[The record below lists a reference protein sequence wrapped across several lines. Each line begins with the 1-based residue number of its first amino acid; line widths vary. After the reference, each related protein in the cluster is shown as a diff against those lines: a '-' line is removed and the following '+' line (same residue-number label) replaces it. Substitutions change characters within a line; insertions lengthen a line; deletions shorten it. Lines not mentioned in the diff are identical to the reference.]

1 MACWVFTPRVTG
13 STGVARSPVAIVGL
27 ACRFPGADGPEAYW
41 EMIRDGR
48 VTTGPVSP
56 RRWRHHHL
64 YRPDDP
70 RAADYAYTD
79 VVAHLGDVETF
90 TDAGYGLPPRRL
102 EVTDPQ
108 HRLLLMLTATA
119 LGGREVGDPERT
131 GVYVGASVSEYK
143 DLLTSRVRAGQLAA
157 GDFGEALDPE
167 AARAAVS
174 GVVPMRAFTMA
185 GALLNLAAATISSAF
200 DLRGPSLVVDAAC
213 ASSLLAVHE
222 AVGHLRTGQA
232 DLAIA
237 GGVYLNLVPDN
248 LVAFSRIGALSR
260 SGVCRP
266 FDRRADGFV
275 LGEGAAVVLLKRLDD
290 ALRDGDPVH
299 GVIRGTGCAN
309 DGRAD
314 GPMTPRLEGQV
325 AALRRA
331 YDDAGVDPS
340 TVGFV
345 ECHGTATPA
354 GDRVELAA
362 LAEVFGGGV
371 HVSTVKANIGH
382 TLPASGMAGLV
393 KALLVLRHGVIP
405 PQPGCAEPIPGLAGF
420 RLAERAEPWAGPRR
434 AGVNSFGFGGT
445 NVHLVLDEGSPG
457 AALPGAVPTGGR
469 RYWAVTPG
477 RDPDL
482 RRSPRGLMEAIAAA
496 SDHPVEALRPD
507 QALVADLGFDSLML
521 LELEEK
527 LGVERLPPGLVDR
540 TTTIGDLQ
548 AWMAAREA
556 DPEAPADPLPEV
568 AAFAQRRAL
577 PQRLGLPNPYF
588 VAHDAA
594 LGATTTVDG
603 VELVDFSGYDYLGL
617 ATDPRVVAA
626 AREAVARYGTS
637 VSASRLLSGE
647 RPPHRELEL
656 AIAGLLGAEDALA
669 MVSGYATNVSV
680 LGHLLAP
687 GDLALHDAYAHDS
700 MVQGIRL
707 SGAAR
712 RAFPHNDLAALERL
726 LADHAGRH
734 RRVLVAVEGV
744 YSMDGDL
751 ADLPA
756 LAELRR
762 RYGFLLYVDEAH
774 SIGVLGRTGRGAGE
788 HWSIPPS
795 DVDIWMGTLSKALAS
810 CGGYVAAS
818 AALIDYLRYTTPGFL
833 FSVGLPP
840 AATAAALA
848 AVRTLTAEPERVE
861 RLRANTAHFRA
872 AAAAR
877 GIDTGGGTAPVIPVP
892 AGGSADALRL
902 SDRMRRRGVNVQ
914 PIVAPA
920 VAEDAARLRF
930 FVNATHTA
938 GQIDTAVEALRLSLG
953 S

>member
-1 MACWVFTPRVTG
+1 MASCVFTPRVTG
-13 STGVARSPVAIVGL
+13 SLGIARSPVAIVGL
-27 ACRFPGADGPEAYW
+27 ACRFPGGDGPEAYW
-41 EMIRDGR
+41 ELIRDGR
-48 VTTGPVSP
+48 VATGPVSP
-56 RRWRHHHL
+56 SRWRHQHL

-70 RAADYAYTD
+70 RAADHAYTE
-79 VVAHLGDVETF
+79 VVAHLDDVATF

-108 HRLLLMLTATA
+108 HRLLLALTATA
-119 LGGREVGDPERT
+119 LSGREPADPGRS

-143 DLLTSRVRAGQLAA
+143 DLLTSRVRAGQMAA
-157 GDFGEALDPE
+157 GDFGEALDPA

-174 GVVPMRAFTMA
+174 GVAPMRAFTMA
-185 GALLNLAAATISSAF
+185 GALLNLTAATISSVF

-222 AVGHLRTGQA
+222 AVGHLRSGQV

-290 ALRDGDPVH
+290 ALRDRDPVY

-314 GPMTPRLEGQV
+314 GPMTPRLEGQL

-331 YDDAGVDPS
+331 YEDAGVDPS
-340 TVGFV
+340 TVGFI

-354 GDRVELAA
+354 GDRVEAAA
-362 LAEVFGGGV
+362 LAEVFGGGA

-382 TLPASGMAGLV
+382 ALPASGMAGLI
-393 KALLVLRHGVIP
+393 KTLLVLRHGVVP
-405 PQPGCAEPIPGLAGF
+405 PQPACAEPIPGLAGF
-420 RLAERAEPWAGPRR
+420 RLAERAEPWDGPRR
-434 AGVNSFGFGGT
+434 AGVSSFGFGGT
-445 NVHLVLDEGSPG
+445 NVHLVLDEGTPE
-457 AALPGAVPTGGR
+457 AALPGPAPTGGR

-477 RDPDL
+477 RDPD
-482 RRSPRGLMEAIAAA
+482 RREPSPRGLLEAIAAA
-496 SDHPVEALRPD
+496 SDHPVDALRPD

-527 LGVERLPPGLVDR
+527 LGLERLPPGLVDR

-548 AWMAAREA
+548 RWMAAPGAE
-556 DPEAPADPLPEV
+556 PKAPAEPLPEV
-568 AAFAQRRAL
+568 TAFAERRGL

-603 VELVDFSGYDYLGL
+603 AELVDFSGYDYLGL
-617 ATDPRVVAA
+617 ATDPAVVAA

-647 RPPHRELEL
+647 RPVHRELES
-656 AIAGLLGAEDALA
+656 AIAGLLDTEDALA

-700 MVQGIRL
+700 IVQGIRL
-707 SGAAR
+707 SGADR
-712 RAFPHNDLAALERL
+712 RSFPHNDLVALERL

-762 RYGFLLYVDEAH
+762 RYGFLLHVDEAH
-774 SIGVLGRTGRGAGE
+774 SVGVLGRTGRGAGE
-788 HWSIPPS
+788 HWAVPPS

-818 AALIDYLRYTTPGFL
+818 AALIDYLRYTTPGFV

-840 AATAAALA
+840 ASAAAALA
-848 AVRTLTAEPERVE
+848 AVRTLAAEPERVA
-861 RLRANTAHFRA
+861 RLRANTERFRGA
-872 AAAAR
+872 AAAH
-877 GIDTGGGTAPVIPVP
+877 GIDTGGGSAPVIPVR
-892 AGGSADALRL
+892 AGNTAGALRL
-902 SDRMRRRGVNVQ
+902 SDRMRKRGFNVQ

-920 VAEDAARLRF
+920 VAEEAARLRF

-938 GQIDTAVEALRLSLG
+938 AQIDAAVEALRREL
-953 S
+953 